1 MIIDSIYTISGSNL
15 EKKIVSMSNEREITI
30 HSTTYRN
37 EDENNL
43 LQGIVLFHNNYE
55 ILREDEELI
64 NSLNKHNIPSHK
76 VDLNGTLLATSA
88 NLERWLENNRP
99 KSILLL
105 GDKKVI
111 DHEYL
116 TNFLDKILSSV
127 RVLTY

>member
-1 MIIDSIYTISGSNL
+1 MIIDSIYTISGSNF